1 MRLILVCFLFSTHI
15 FAQQYIGK
23 EGVVSFFSATPIEDI
38 QAVNKNAAGV
48 IDAQS
53 GSFAF
58 QIKIEDFVFPNSL
71 MQEHFNESYMESEK
85 FPNSTFTGVISDVSA
100 LDLSKEQ
107 SIDVSGNFLLHGIN
121 RQMNMTATLSLKDEK
136 LNISS
141 QFDIVLDDFNIDI
154 PNIMMYKIAEVIN
167 VNIEMNLQK
176 LSNE

>member
-1 MRLILVCFLFSTHI
+1 MRLILVCLLFSSHI
-15 FAQQYIGK
+15 FAQQYLSK
-23 EGVVSFFSATPIEDI
+23 EGNVSFFSEAPIENI
-38 QAVNKNAAGV
+38 EAVNKKATGV
-48 IDAQS
+48 IDLRT
-53 GSFAF
+53 GGFAF
-58 QIKIEDFVFPNSL
+58 QIMIEDFVFPNSL
-71 MQEHFNESYMESEK
+71 MQEHFNESYMEIEK

-121 RQMNMTATLSLKDEK
+121 RQMNMTTTISLKDEK

-154 PNIMMYKIAEVIN
+154 PKIMMYKIAEVIN

>member
-1 MRLILVCFLFSTHI
+1 MRIILFLFLFTNSLL
-15 FAQQYIGK
+15 AQQYLTKNGTA
-23 EGVVSFFSATPIEDI
+23 SFYSYAPIEDI
-38 QAVNKNAAGV
+38 EAVNNKLGGV
-48 IDAQS
+48 IDISNGQ
-53 GSFAF
+53 FAF
-58 QIKIEDFVFPNSL
+58 KIAIQDFIFPNSL

-85 FPNSTFTGVISDVSA
+85 FPNSTFTGVISDVST

-121 RQMNMTATLSLKDEK
+121 RQMNMTTTISLKDEK

-154 PNIMMYKIAEVIN
+154 PKIMMYKIAEVIN

>member
-1 MRLILVCFLFSTHI
+1 MRLILVCLLFSSQI
-15 FAQQYIGK
+15 FAQQYLSKNGN
-23 EGVVSFFSATPIEDI
+23 VSFFSEAPIENI
-38 QAVNKNAAGV
+38 EAVNKKVTGV
-48 IDAQS
+48 IDLRT
-53 GSFAF
+53 GGFAF
-58 QIKIEDFVFPNSL
+58 QIMIEDFVFPNSL
-71 MQEHFNESYMESEK
+71 MQEHFNESYMESDK
-85 FPNSTFTGVISDVSA
+85 FPNSTFTGVISDIST

-121 RQMNMTATLSLKDEK
+121 RQMNMTATIFLKDEK

-154 PNIMMYKIAEVIN
+154 PKIMMYKIAEVIN

>member
-1 MRLILVCFLFSTHI
+1 MRLILVCLLFSSHI
-15 FAQQYIGK
+15 FAQQYLSK
-23 EGVVSFFSATPIEDI
+23 EGDVSFFSEAPIENI
-38 QAVNKNAAGV
+38 EAVNNKATGV
-48 IDAQS
+48 IDLRT
-53 GSFAF
+53 GGFAF
-58 QIKIEDFVFPNSL
+58 QIMIEDFVFPNSL

-85 FPNSTFTGVISDVSA
+85 FPNSTFTGVISDISA

-121 RQMNMTATLSLKDEK
+121 RQMNMTATISLKDKK

-154 PNIMMYKIAEVIN
+154 PKIMMYKIAEVIN

>member
-1 MRLILVCFLFSTHI
+1 MRLILVWFLFSTQI

-48 IDAQS
+48 IDTQR

-71 MQEHFNESYMESEK
+71 MQEHFNESYMESDK
-85 FPNSTFTGVISDVSA
+85 YPVSTFVGEIADFSS

-107 SIDVSGNFLLHGIN
+107 AINVNGELLVHGVKRQVSLTSSVQLVNN
-121 RQMNMTATLSLKDEK
+121 TLNLK
-136 LNISS
+136 ST
-141 QFDIVLDDFNIDI
+141 FDIALEDHKIDI
-154 PNIMMYKIAEVIN
+154 PKIMLYKIAEVIN
-167 VNIEMNLQK
+167 VNIEMSLQK
-176 LSNE
+176 KSNE

>member
-15 FAQQYIGK
+15 FAQKYIGK

-58 QIKIEDFVFPNSL
+58 QIKIEDFVFTNSL
-71 MQEHFNESYMESEK
+71 MQEHFNESYMESDK
-85 FPNSTFTGVISDVSA
+85 YPVSTFVGEIANFSS

-107 SIDVSGNFLLHGIN
+107 AINVNGELLVHGIK
-121 RQMNMTATLSLKDEK
+121 RQVSLTSSVQLINNTLNLKSTFVIALKDHK
-136 LNISS
+136 
-141 QFDIVLDDFNIDI
+141 IDI
-154 PNIMMYKIAEVIN
+154 PKIMLYKIAEVIN
-167 VNIEMNLQK
+167 VNIEMSLQK
-176 LSNE
+176 KSNE